1 MRLYFFLLAFLSVLC
16 TNVTAQTD
24 QQNSGWLFLLN
35 NTKISEKWGAYMDIQ
50 VRSADKYDHV
60 RNLLFRP
67 GITYYASDK
76 HEITLGYLLN
86 ETFIRLP
93 ETPDYSLTEHRIWEQ
108 YVFKHKIKAI
118 SASHRFRLE
127 QRFIE
132 RNNTDDL
139 FAQRFRYFFRFLI
152 PVEKGVI
159 KFEKGLFLA
168 IQNEIF
174 LNIQHKDQLN
184 GQLFDQNRAYAAAG
198 YRFSKKLDI
207 EAGYMNQ
214 SSKGIN
220 YNTANNIIQ
229 LAVYTKF

>member
-152 PVEKGVI
+152 PLEKGVI

>member
-1 MRLYFFLLAFLSVLC
+1 MRLYICLLGILSIIG
-16 TNVTAQTD
+16 TNVSAQTN
-24 QQNSGWLFLLN
+24 QQTSGWLFLLN
-35 NTKISEKWGAYMDIQ
+35 NTKISKKWGAYMDIQ

-93 ETPDYSLTEHRIWEQ
+93 ETANYSLTEQRIWEQ
-108 YVFKHKIKAI
+108 YVFKHKITGI

-132 RNNTDDL
+132 RNNADDI
-139 FAQRFRYFFRFLI
+139 FAQRFRYFFRFII
-152 PVEKGVI
+152 PLEKSI
-159 KFEKGLFLA
+159 TNFEKGIFLA
-168 IQNEIF
+168 VQNEVF

-184 GQLFDQNRAYAAAG
+184 GHLFDQNRAYAAAG

-214 SSKGIN
+214 FSKGIN
-220 YNTANNIIQ
+220 NNTANNIIQ

>member
-93 ETPDYSLTEHRIWEQ
+93 ETSDYSLTEHRIWEQ

-152 PVEKGVI
+152 PLEKGVI

>member
-16 TNVTAQTD
+16 THVTAQTD

-93 ETPDYSLTEHRIWEQ
+93 ETSDYSLTEHRIWEQ

-152 PVEKGVI
+152 PLEKGVI

-214 SSKGIN
+214 SSKGIT

>member
-1 MRLYFFLLAFLSVLC
+1 MRFYFFFLAFLSVLS
-16 TNVTAQTD
+16 TNVIAQTH

-35 NTKISEKWGAYMDIQ
+35 NTKISKKWGAYMDIQ

-67 GITYYASDK
+67 GLTYYASDK

-93 ETPDYSLTEHRIWEQ
+93 ETSHYALTEQRIWEQ
-108 YVFKHKIKAI
+108 YVFKHKIKTI
-118 SASHRFRLE
+118 SVSHRFRLE

-132 RNNTDDL
+132 RNNADDL
-139 FAQRFRYFFRFLI
+139 FAQRFRYFFRFIL
-152 PVEKGVI
+152 PLKKDVI
-159 KFEKGLFLA
+159 NFEKGLFLA

>member
-16 TNVTAQTD
+16 SNVSAQTD
-24 QQNSGWLFLLN
+24 QQTSGWLFLLN
-35 NTKISEKWGAYMDIQ
+35 NTKISKKWGAYMDIQ

-67 GITYYASDK
+67 GMTYYASDQ

-86 ETFIRLP
+86 KTFIRLP
-93 ETPDYSLTEHRIWEQ
+93 EASDYSLNEHRIWEQ
-108 YVFKHKIKAI
+108 YVFKHKINTI

-132 RNNTDDL
+132 RNNADDL
-139 FAQRFRYFFRFLI
+139 FAQRFRYFFRFIL
-152 PVEKGVI
+152 PLKKDVI
-159 KFEKGLFLA
+159 NFEKGLFLA

-184 GQLFDQNRAYAAAG
+184 GYLFDQNRAYAAAG

>member
-16 TNVTAQTD
+16 THVTAQTD

-93 ETPDYSLTEHRIWEQ
+93 ETSDYSLTEHRIWEQ

-152 PVEKGVI
+152 PLEKGVI